1 MQKRSGDP
9 CGLMDLKTARPRVG
23 LGVCSATLTL
33 GLLSLQQH
41 LEATGRSSLLFEEA
55 KSGFAL
61 LLRVCILPVWM
72 QDSMACDGRAE
83 WKYSFTT
90 FFLIRKK
97 GGESEKETKGKDEGR
112 AQKEEPGGRSERIT
126 KR

>member
-97 GGESEKETKGKDEGR
+97 GEKAKKKRRERTKGEHKKKNLGAEAKG
-112 AQKEEPGGRSERIT
+112 
-126 KR
+126 